1 MFMPLI
7 LSHSLNHLLQAP
19 SIVNEISWAETIWPE
34 MLPEDCPFSKPQVSK
49 YCLMGVK
56 DSYTDFHADFGGTS
70 VWYHVMRVGVVTI
83 TFVCTKQH
91 LITSYVT
98 WMSPEHF
105 LDVFTVQP
113 NSIWLDF
120 DWWYCIQNL
129 FWKNMKTMNFVRNAR
144 KLLL

>member
-98 WMSPEHF
+98 
-105 LDVFTVQP
+105 
-113 NSIWLDF
+113 
-120 DWWYCIQNL
+120 
-129 FWKNMKTMNFVRNAR
+129 
-144 KLLL
+144 